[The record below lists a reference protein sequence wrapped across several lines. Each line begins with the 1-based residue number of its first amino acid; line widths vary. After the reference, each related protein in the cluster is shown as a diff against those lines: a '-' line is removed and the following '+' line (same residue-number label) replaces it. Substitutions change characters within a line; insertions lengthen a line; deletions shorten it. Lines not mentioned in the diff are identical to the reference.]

1 MSLGTGLGSRFLL
14 DHGYPGIPGLPRY
27 PENRMIEDLDEGQ
40 GLKPDVEYGV
50 RLRATGLWWM
60 AGKSSGLPKLDERLA
75 CSSSSPR
82 GLEGAPLNQQVI
94 EACRSEMSAFGR
106 WLHRCYIEGEMNE
119 QFDGDRR
126 PALRPK
132 VQRVKPSLRSQ
143 AEAVTRDPRNDQK
156 GSASV
161 QAEAMS
167 VPNGFMGFMK
177 SAA

>member
-1 MSLGTGLGSRFLL
+1 
-14 DHGYPGIPGLPRY
+14 
-27 PENRMIEDLDEGQ
+27 
-40 GLKPDVEYGV
+40 
-50 RLRATGLWWM
+50 
-60 AGKSSGLPKLDERLA
+60 
-75 CSSSSPR
+75 
-82 GLEGAPLNQQVI
+82 
-94 EACRSEMSAFGR
+94 MSAF
-106 WLHRCYIEGEMNE
+106 WSLASSVLHRGRDELNSSM
-119 QFDGDRR
+119 GDRR

-132 VQRVKPSLRSQ
+132 VQRESPHCASQ